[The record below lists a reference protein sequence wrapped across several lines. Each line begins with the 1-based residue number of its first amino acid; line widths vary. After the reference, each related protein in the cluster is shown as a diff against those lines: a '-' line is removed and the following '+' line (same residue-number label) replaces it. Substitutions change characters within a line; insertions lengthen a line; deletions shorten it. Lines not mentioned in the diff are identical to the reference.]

1 MTTLDDFVRRR
12 RRSADLL
19 DGLADVLEGL
29 GLQGPPPGGARPGE
43 ADARGPERSVAT
55 DRPRGPDHLRATARR
70 VREGRFVV
78 LLLGCFSSGK
88 STLLNALLGRPVLPV
103 KVNPCTAILTE
114 VVYGDEPGV
123 EVRYRDGRVEGY
135 DIDGFIDAFQ
145 LRTSSLTEAGAE
157 ATDRFGDVDRAVVS
171 WPLPILRNGVVL
183 LDTPGLDDDE
193 VRTARTMSSLP
204 DADAVIVVLSAN
216 RFLTDLE
223 RRTLRR
229 NLLPLGLTNLF
240 FPVTMVDLLDA
251 LSDDPARDLADL
263 TQRAREVLGPLCR
276 VGDDDRFA
284 ERFFPLDARGALGAR
299 WAQGAARE
307 PADAATWESS
317 GVAAFEAALERFLV
331 DERGRAQLLHLH
343 RTAVQVGEELARQAE
358 VDRATASASVDEL
371 RRRQEELEPQFQA
384 LQAIAR
390 RVGRTVD
397 AFIARQQ
404 ALVWQDLRDFMAEA
418 EADLPEAVERFDLG
432 GLASLD
438 LLTAAGRARVEAQI
452 RKELEGWLEE
462 RVSAW
467 QRSLRPLIERALWE
481 LRKELAAD
489 AADFEEIAERIV
501 TDFAGGALRM
511 PHVGGAEPDAP
522 DPVERWFS
530 VAMGALLLSPGAMAA
545 GWAEGYEG
553 ALKGAA
559 NRLGVRIALL
569 TLGALLGPVGWAGL
583 LLYLVSDAVL
593 LVLTGGGQL
602 KRLREQ
608 VASRMKGQLV
618 AQADAARSEIEARVA
633 EGLAPLRDALVG
645 AAAAEADELRAL
657 LEATIVAREQA
668 ARDAASRE
676 ELWRVA
682 LARFAEATEE
692 LSTIAR

>member
-12 RRSADLL
+12 RRGADLL
-19 DGLADVLEGL
+19 DALADVVDALEL
-29 GLQGPPPGGARPGE
+29 PVSAPASGE
-43 ADARGPERSVAT
+43 DARGISDPAY
-55 DRPRGPDHLRATARR
+55 LRTTARR

-114 VVYGDEPGV
+114 VVYGEEPGV
-123 EVRYRDGRVEGY
+123 EVRFRDGRVEQH
-135 DIDGFIDAFQ
+135 DIAGFIDAFQ
-145 LRTSSLTEAGAE
+145 LRTSSYTEAGAE
-157 ATDRFGDVDRAVVS
+157 ATDRFGDVDRAIVS

-193 VRTARTMSSLP
+193 VRTARTLSSLP

-251 LSDDPARDLADL
+251 ISDAPERDLADL
-263 TQRAREVLGPLCR
+263 TERAREVLGPLCE
-276 VGDDDRFA
+276 VGGVSRFE

-299 WAQGAARE
+299 WAAGQPRE
-307 PADAATWESS
+307 PMDDAAWQAS
-317 GVAAFEAALERFLV
+317 GVAAFEEALERFLV
-331 DERGRAQLLHLH
+331 QERGRAQLRHLYQ
-343 RTAVQVGEELARQAE
+343 TAGRVREELARQAE
-358 VDRATASASVDEL
+358 VDRVTASASVEEL
-371 RRRQEELEPQFQA
+371 RARQEELEPQFGA

-390 RVGRTVD
+390 RVGTTID
-397 AFIARQQ
+397 GFIARQQ
-404 ALVWQDLRDFMAEA
+404 ALVWQDLRDFMAETEA
-418 EADLPEAVERFDLG
+418 ELPEAVERFDLG

-438 LLTAAGRARVEAQI
+438 LLTARGRARVEAQL
-452 RKELEGWLEE
+452 RKELETWLEE
-462 RVSAW
+462 RISSW
-467 QRSLRPLIERALWE
+467 QRSLRPLIERALWQ

-489 AADFEEIAERIV
+489 AADFEELSSRIV
-501 TDFAGGALRM
+501 TDFAGSAVRL
-511 PHVGGAEPDAP
+511 PHLDPTSPGREP

-530 VAMGALLLSPGAMAA
+530 VAMGAVLLSPGAMAA
-545 GWAEGYEG
+545 GWTEGYEG

-569 TLGALLGPVGWAGL
+569 TLGALLGPIGWAGL
-583 LLYLVSDAVL
+583 VLYLVSDAVL
-593 LVLTGGGQL
+593 LVITGGGQL
-602 KRLREQ
+602 KKLRDQ
-608 VASRMKGQLV
+608 VADKLQGQLV
-618 AQADAARSEIEARVA
+618 AQADAARAEIEARVA

-645 AAAAEADELRAL
+645 AAEAEADELRTL
-657 LEATIVAREQA
+657 LDRTITAREQA
-668 ARDAASRE
+668 VRDAASRASAWE
-676 ELWRVA
+676 AA
-682 LARFAEATEE
+682 LAEFERVIGE
-692 LSTIAR
+692 LAALSETAHP